1 MGRSLKSCYICV
13 TNMSELFMK
22 QLIIFI
28 ILLLCSIPGFSQ
40 SDKEKRDPNFND
52 EKYLFLISKLD
63 GISEPNEFVNTVWY
77 IYINR
82 DGGIGVEI
90 SPYIAKSIILYPNL
104 IFKKFRDNPDSFNN
118 WVERL
123 PVDLFTDFNKSNDE
137 ARLIKLKKDLLLS
150 LDNSKLNPEMNEFK
164 LIIEILTTRINSSE
178 ITMIK

>member
-40 SDKEKRDPNFND
+40 SDKEKRDPNLND

-118 WVERL
+118 WVERIA
-123 PVDLFTDFNKSNDE
+123 PDLFTDYNNGKES
-137 ARLIKLKKDLLLS
+137 ASLLKLKNDLLQTLNNYKQNAE
-150 LDNSKLNPEMNEFK
+150 LDGFIPIIEK
-164 LIIEILTTRINSSE
+164 LIAEIDSTEIN
-178 ITMIK
+178 TIK

>member
-1 MGRSLKSCYICV
+1 
-13 TNMSELFMK
+13 MSELFMK

-52 EKYLFLISKLD
+52 EKYLFLFSKLD

-90 SPYIAKSIILYPNL
+90 SPYIAKSIILFPNL

-123 PVDLFTDFNKSNDE
+123 PYDLFTDYNDCKE
-137 ARLIKLKKDLLLS
+137 SASILKLKNDLLLN
-150 LDNSKLNPEMNEFK
+150 LCTYMQNAEMDGFK
-164 LIIEILTTRINSSE
+164 LIIEKLIAEIDSSE
-178 ITMIK
+178 INTIK